1 MNIRDILGFI
11 NTMLENSFVKLFIG
25 GLIILIIVFVLRSI
39 IHSFFKRTSFIDEKK
54 EQTIESMLNSVIKY
68 VATIGFIFYILAI
81 FGIEIGSMLAG
92 AGVLGIV
99 IGFGAQSLVKDLLA
113 GIFLLYE
120 KQLQQGD
127 WVRVNS
133 TFEGLV
139 EEIGFR
145 VIKIRQWSGTL
156 VTISSGQIQTI
167 ENYNIEKMRVIESV
181 TVSFYEDPKRIFSI
195 LELTC
200 ERLNQEL
207 ASSLKKDLAG
217 KPIEPFT
224 LYGMGSLNDNYRG
237 YKYTITG
244 LCEDLVYFTAAK
256 ETRRIMA
263 EAMYEHNVQMAEQH
277 IDMRAQSNKELSE

>member
-1 MNIRDILGFI
+1 MSIKEIL
-11 NTMLENSFVKLFIG
+11 LFIKSILESNIAQIIIG
-25 GLIILIIVFVLRSI
+25 GVITFAVVIILRRIIR
-39 IHSFFKRTSFIDEKK
+39 SFFKRTRFVDDKK
-54 EQTIESMLNSVIKY
+54 EKTIESMLNSIIKY
-68 VATIGFIFYILAI
+68 VATIGFVFYILSV
-81 FGIEIGSMLAG
+81 FGIRVESLLAG

-99 IGFGAQSLVKDLLA
+99 IGIGAQSLVQDLFA

-127 WVRVNS
+127 WIKVNQ

-145 VIKIRQWSGTL
+145 VIKVRQWSGTL

-167 ENYNIEKMRVIESV
+167 ENYNMNKMRVIESV
-181 TVSFYEDPKRIFSI
+181 TVSFYEDPKKLFAI
-195 LELTC
+195 LEQTC
-200 ERLNQEL
+200 ERLNEEL
-207 ASSLKKDLAG
+207 GSYLKKDFTG
-217 KPIEPFT
+217 NPIEPFT

-237 YKYTITG
+237 YQYTITG

-263 EAMYEHNVQMAEQH
+263 QTMFEHGIQMAEQH
-277 IDMRAQSNKELSE
+277 IDMRSDIRNKE

>member
-1 MNIRDILGFI
+1 MNTKEILAFI
-11 NTMLENSFVKLFIG
+11 KSVLETNTAQIIIG
-25 GLIILIIVFVLRSI
+25 GITIFALVIVLRRI
-39 IHSFFKRTSFIDEKK
+39 IRSFFKRTRFIDDKK
-54 EQTIESMLNSVIKY
+54 EKTIESMLNSVIKY
-68 VATIGFIFYILAI
+68 VATIGFIFYILSV
-81 FGIEIGSMLAG
+81 FEIEVGSMLAG

-99 IGFGAQSLVKDLLA
+99 IGFGAQSLMKDLFA

-127 WVRVNS
+127 WIKVNH

-145 VIKIRQWSGTL
+145 VIKVRQWSGTL

-167 ENYNIEKMRVIESV
+167 ENYNMNKMRVIESV
-181 TVSFYEDPKRIFSI
+181 TVSFYEDPKKIFLI
-195 LELTC
+195 LEQTC

-207 ASSLKKDLAG
+207 GSYLKKDLTG
-217 KPIEPFT
+217 SPIEPFT

-237 YKYTITG
+237 YQYTITG

-256 ETRRIMA
+256 ETRRMMA
-263 EAMYEHNVQMAEQH
+263 EAMFEHGIQMAEQH
-277 IDMRAQSNKELSE
+277 IDMRTNDGNKE

>member
-1 MNIRDILGFI
+1 MNTKDILAFI
-11 NTMLENSFVKLFIG
+11 KSVLETNIAQIALG
-25 GLIILIIVFVLRSI
+25 GLIILVMVIISRRI
-39 IHSFFKRTSFIDEKK
+39 IRSFFKRTRFVDDKK
-54 EQTIESMLNSVIKY
+54 EKTIESMLNSVIKY
-68 VATIGFIFYILAI
+68 VATIGFILYILSV
-81 FGIEIGSMLAG
+81 FEIEIGSMLAG

-99 IGFGAQSLVKDLLA
+99 IGFGAQSLVKDLFA

-127 WVRVNS
+127 WVKVNQ

-145 VIKIRQWSGTL
+145 VIKVRQWSGTL

-167 ENYNIEKMRVIESV
+167 ENYNMNKMRVIESV
-181 TVSFYEDPKRIFSI
+181 TVSFYEDPKKLVSI
-195 LELTC
+195 LEQTC
-200 ERLNQEL
+200 ERLNEEL
-207 ASSLKKDLAG
+207 GSYLKKDLSG
-217 KPIEPFT
+217 SPIEPFT

-263 EAMYEHNVQMAEQH
+263 ETMFDYGIQMAEQH
-277 IDMRAQSNKELSE
+277 IDMRTSTWKKE